1 LAGASGYALSDVFG
15 WKQGLSKTL
24 KQAKSFHVVIAAS
37 TVIGLLINFAN
48 IDPIRALIY
57 SAMINGVIAAPI
69 LIAVMKIANDK
80 TILKDKVNGKLSNG
94 IGWIAVIAM
103 GISVAIMFI
112 SLGGEGR

>member
-1 LAGASGYALSDVFG
+1 
-15 WKQGLSKTL
+15 
-24 KQAKSFHVVIAAS
+24 
-37 TVIGLLINFAN
+37 
-48 IDPIRALIY
+48 
-57 SAMINGVIAAPI
+57 
-69 LIAVMKIANDK
+69 MKIANDK